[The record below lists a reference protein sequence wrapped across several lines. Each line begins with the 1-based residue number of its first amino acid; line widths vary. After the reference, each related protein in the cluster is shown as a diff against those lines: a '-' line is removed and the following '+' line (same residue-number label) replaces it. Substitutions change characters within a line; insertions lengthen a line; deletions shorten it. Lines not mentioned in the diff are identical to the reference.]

1 MFWWAGITKPGGL
14 YGIWYKVLP
23 AGSLNIW
30 PHIVRGNIQKWE
42 EEEEHE
48 EEIWEGGGGH
58 KGCGGGEEKTRLK
71 NIRVEVVGGSKV

>member
-30 PHIVRGNIQKWE
+30 PHIVRGNIQKWVE
-42 EEEEHE
+42 EEEEEEEDE

-58 KGCGGGEEKTRLK
+58 KDFGGEGEKKKKKGWKIL
-71 NIRVEVVGGSKV
+71 G